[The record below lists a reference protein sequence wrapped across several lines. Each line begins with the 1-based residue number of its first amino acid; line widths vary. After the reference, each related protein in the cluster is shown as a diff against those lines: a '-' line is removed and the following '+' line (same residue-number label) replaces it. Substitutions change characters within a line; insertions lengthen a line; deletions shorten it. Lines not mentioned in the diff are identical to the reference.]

1 MVIKPKHWGFGRQV
15 IQRLT
20 AQALKGKVT
29 HEFLPGGVR
38 WKLDSS
44 ATFVISARSAATTYI
59 DGSGTD
65 RRACDVSQ

>member
-1 MVIKPKHWGFGRQV
+1 V

-20 AQALKGKVT
+20 AQALTAKVT

-38 WKLDSS
+38 WKLDSL
-44 ATFVISARSAATTYI
+44 ATFIISARSAAITYI

-65 RRACDVSQ
+65 RRARDVSQ